1 MPTDPEIR
9 HDREDDH
16 VESDPTPKH
25 RRPRRRR
32 RLLRAARSRARRL
45 IGKLPLPEDGREPL
59 DLSSPSVPYYT
70 DLSRR
75 FHLAQIVL
83 YVVLF
88 VFVVTAVVS
97 SRERIT
103 YANLYYL
110 VKDINAASILAED
123 SANAADR
130 LDYPVSVTTPAFVR
144 YRGGLVSVGS
154 QEVSVISGSGKQ
166 TLTAQVDYGTPAVAA
181 SEKYFIT
188 YGRGENSFSVFN
200 AFTQVHTETTE
211 FPVYGAAVADDGSFL
226 ILTRSSEYTSRVVF
240 YDRERNVRA
249 SYYLNGYA
257 LSVTIHAGGSYAA
270 VLSVDETDGRPA
282 SKIDLFRLSDL
293 SHETVELTDTLAGY
307 CDFTAEDRVAV
318 VCSDRLLVLRTDGS
332 VLTELSLSDAAPLLC
347 TVSSGRIA
355 LLSEV
360 AGQTGKYSVRILDKN
375 GKSTYTTVVALS
387 AEPTSLLFSGD
398 ALYIRASGYLYRLTE
413 DGAAATC
420 ARISREA
427 LCILPDGEDSVF
439 VCTPS
444 FAARLYA
451 RDHEPV

>member
-1 MPTDPEIR
+1 MPTDPE
-9 HDREDDH
+9 DRRD
-16 VESDPTPKH
+16 SRDPDETEPAPRRH
-25 RRPRRRR
+25 RRRG
-32 RLLRAARSRARRL
+32 LLRAARSRARQL
-45 IGKLPLPEDGREPL
+45 LGKLPLPEDGQEPI

-70 DLSRR
+70 DLARR

-110 VKDINAASILAED
+110 VKDINAAALVAED
-123 SANAADR
+123 AADR
-130 LDYPVSVTTPAFVR
+130 LDYPASVTTPAFIR

-154 QEVSVISGSGKQ
+154 QEVSVLSGSGKQ
-166 TLTAQVDYGTPAVAA
+166 TLTAQVDYGRPAVAA

-200 AFTQVHTETTE
+200 AFTQVHTETTD

-226 ILTRSSEYTSRVVF
+226 LLTRSAEYTSRVVF
-240 YDRERNVRA
+240 YDRDRQVRA

-257 LSVTIHAGGSYAA
+257 LSVTVHAGGSYAA
-270 VLSVDETDGRPA
+270 VLSVDERDGRPT
-282 SKIDLFRLSDL
+282 SKLDLFRLSDL
-293 SHETVELTDTLAGY
+293 AHESVELSDTLATY

-332 VLTELSLSDAAPLLC
+332 LLTELSLAGSTPRLC
-347 TVSSGRIA
+347 TVSTGRIA
-355 LLSEV
+355 LLTETT
-360 AGQTGKYSVRILDKN
+360 GQDGRFSVQMLDKN
-375 GKSTYTTVVALS
+375 GKLTYTTVVAPA
-387 AEPTSLLFSGD
+387 AEPTALLFSGS
-398 ALYIRASGYLYRLTE
+398 ALYMRAGGYLYRLT
-413 DGAAATC
+413 DGGAEVSC
-420 ARISREA
+420 ARISRET
-427 LCILPDGEDSVF
+427 LCILPDGEDGLL

-444 FAARLYA
+444 FAVRLYA
-451 RDHEPV
+451 RNFEPV